1 MGMQRQLTDSP
12 IDAQYLNLDGNKLS
26 SLPTSLYN
34 CKRLVTLQANDNHLT
49 TLEEGLSNL
58 SNLRVLHIAR
68 YACVRTLCHFAALAP
83 ALTNDT
89 LIVDGT
95 ETL

>member
-68 YACVRTLCHFAALAP
+68 YVCTHCRFAALAP